1 MEAQM
6 TPSQLILVL
15 ILGLTLVLF
24 VWNRFRHDV
33 VAFLALMAATLAGLI
48 PVDEIFSGFG
58 HPATMTVA
66 FVLILSRGLQNAG
79 VVDIITKYLM
89 PPLARTETHIGVVS
103 TVAGTLSAV
112 MNNVGALALLMPA
125 TIASAVR
132 VKRPVAL
139 LLMPLSFGSI
149 LGGLVTLIGTPPN
162 IIVAAIRGETIGSP
176 FTMFDFTPVGAPVAV
191 GGIIFI
197 AVVGWRLIPTA
208 RGAALSAGE
217 AIAIENYVSE
227 ARVARGSK
235 AIGKTLSE
243 LDEVAEK
250 EDVVLL
256 EVLRRGR
263 RLSLKNRDLEIRD
276 GDVLLI
282 EAGPEAIEKALKA
295 LDLAPTSRRKKSG
308 LLLGGADIAV
318 LQTVIQPH
326 SSLIGQT
333 SDTANIRR
341 RFGVNILAISREGT
355 SIRNRLRNF
364 PFRAGD
370 VLLLEGDAEILP
382 EAAVAYDCL
391 PLASPSVTLGRIERA
406 GLAIFIFGAGI
417 ALAAFGWIALPLA
430 FALAALAMVLTNIV
444 PLRDLYD
451 SIDWPVIVLIGAMIP
466 VGNALQSTETTGLAA
481 NLLLTLARDQSPVV
495 LLILVMA
502 VTMTLSDVI
511 NNAATAVV
519 MAPIGVALA
528 QSLNVNPDTYLMGV
542 AIAASCAF
550 LTPIG
555 HQNNTL
561 IMGPGG
567 YHFGD
572 YWRLGL
578 PLEII
583 VLAISV
589 PLLLVVWPL

>member
-1 MEAQM
+1 M
-6 TPSQLILVL
+6 TPDQAIIVG

-89 PPLARTETHIGVVS
+89 PPLARPEAHIGAVS
-103 TVAGTLSAV
+103 TVASALSAV

-125 TIASAVR
+125 TIASAVK

-162 IIVAAIRGETIGSP
+162 IIVAAIRGETAGSP
-176 FTMFDFTPVGAPVAV
+176 FTMFDFTPVGAAVAL
-191 GGIIFI
+191 GGIVFI

-208 RGAALSAGE
+208 RRAALSAGD

-227 ARVARGSK
+227 ARVARDSK
-235 AIGKTLSE
+235 AIGKTLAE
-243 LDEVAEK
+243 LDEAAEK
-250 EDVVLL
+250 EEAVLL

-263 RLSLKNRDLEIRD
+263 RLSLASRNLEIRA

-282 EAGPEAIEKALKA
+282 EAGPEAIEKARKA
-295 LDLAPTSRRKKSG
+295 LDLAPTSRRKKPG
-308 LLLGGADIAV
+308 LFLGGADIAV
-318 LQTVIQPH
+318 METVIQPS

-333 SDTANIRR
+333 RDTASIRR

-355 SIRNRLRNF
+355 PIRNRLRNF

-370 VLLLEGDAEILP
+370 VILLEGDAEILP

-391 PLASPSVTLGRIERA
+391 PLASRSVTLGRIERA
-406 GLAIFIFGAGI
+406 GLAAFIFATGI
-417 ALAAFGWIALPLA
+417 ALAALGWIALPLA

-444 PLRDLYD
+444 PLRNLYD

-466 VGNALQSTETTGLAA
+466 VGNALQSTETTALAA
-481 NLLLTLARDQSPVV
+481 NVLLALARDQSPVV
-495 LLILVMA
+495 LLVLLMA

-519 MAPIGVALA
+519 MAPIGVAIA
-528 QSLNVNPDTYLMGV
+528 QNLGVNPDTYLMGV
-542 AIAASCAF
+542 AISASCAF

-578 PLEII
+578 PLEVI
-583 VLAISV
+583 VLAIAV

>member
-1 MEAQM
+1 M
-6 TPSQLILVL
+6 TTDQAIIIV

-79 VVDIITKYLM
+79 VVDLITKYLM
-89 PPLARTETHIGVVS
+89 PPLARTEAHIGVVS
-103 TVAGTLSAV
+103 TVAGTLSAI

-125 TIASAVR
+125 TIASAVK

-149 LGGLVTLIGTPPN
+149 LGGLITLIGTPPN
-162 IIVAAIRGETIGSP
+162 IIVAAIRGDAVGSP
-176 FTMFDFTPVGAPVAV
+176 FTMFDFTPVGSAVAI
-191 GGIIFI
+191 GGIVFMAMI
-197 AVVGWRLIPTA
+197 GWRLIPTA
-208 RGAALSAGE
+208 RHAALSAGE

-227 ARVARGSK
+227 ARVERGSK
-235 AIGKTLSE
+235 AIGKTLAE
-243 LDEVAEK
+243 LDQLAEK
-250 EDVVLL
+250 EDAVLL

-263 RLSLKNRDLEIRD
+263 RLSLASRDLKLRS

-295 LDLAPTSRRKKSG
+295 LDLSPTSRRKKSG
-308 LLLGGADIAV
+308 LFLGGADIAV
-318 LQTVIQPH
+318 LQTVIQAG
-326 SSLIGQT
+326 SALIGQT
-333 SDTANIRR
+333 RDTATIRR

-355 SIRNRLRNF
+355 PIRNRLRNF

-406 GLAIFIFGAGI
+406 GPAIAIFGAAI
-417 ALAAFGWIALPLA
+417 VSAAFGWIALPLA
-430 FALAALAMVLTNIV
+430 FALAALAMVLVNIV

-481 NLLLTLARDQSPVV
+481 NLLLALARDQSPVV
-495 LLILVMA
+495 LLVLLMA

-519 MAPIGVALA
+519 MAPIGVAIA
-528 QSLNVNPDTYLMGV
+528 QNLGVNPDTYLMGV
-542 AIAASCAF
+542 AIASSCAF

-578 PLEII
+578 PLEVI
-583 VLAISV
+583 VMAIAV

>member
-1 MEAQM
+1 M
-6 TPSQLILVL
+6 TTDQAIIIG

-24 VWNRFRHDV
+24 VWNRFRHDI
-33 VAFLALMAATLAGLI
+33 VAFLALMAATVAGLI

-89 PPLARTETHIGVVS
+89 PPLARTEAHIGVVS

-125 TIASAVR
+125 TIASAAK

-162 IIVAAIRGETIGSP
+162 IIVAAIRGETVGAP
-176 FTMFDFTPVGAPVAV
+176 FTMFDFTPVGAAIAI
-191 GGIIFI
+191 GGIVFI
-197 AVVGWRLIPTA
+197 AAIGWRLIPTA
-208 RGAALSAGE
+208 RRAALSAGE

-227 ARVARGSK
+227 ARIQRGSK
-235 AIGKTLSE
+235 AIGKTLAE

-250 EDVVLL
+250 EEAVLL

-263 RLSLKNRDLEIRD
+263 RLSLTGRDLELRS

-282 EAGPEAIEKALKA
+282 EAGPEAIEKTLKA

-308 LLLGGADIAV
+308 LLLGGPDIAV
-318 LQTVIQPH
+318 LQTVIQAG
-326 SSLIGQT
+326 SALIGQT
-333 SDTANIRR
+333 RDTATIRR

-355 SIRNRLRNF
+355 PIRNRLRNF

-406 GLAIFIFGAGI
+406 GLAILIFGAAI
-417 ALAAFGWIALPLA
+417 MSAAFGWIALPLA
-430 FALAALAMVLTNIV
+430 FALAALAMVLVNIV

-481 NLLLTLARDQSPVV
+481 NLLLSLARDQSPVV
-495 LLILVMA
+495 LLIVLMV

-519 MAPIGVALA
+519 MAPIGVAIA
-528 QSLNVNPDTYLMGV
+528 QGLGVNPDTYLMGV

-572 YWRLGL
+572 YWRLGV
-578 PLEII
+578 PLELI
-583 VLAISV
+583 VLAIAV

>member
-1 MEAQM
+1 
-6 TPSQLILVL
+6 
-15 ILGLTLVLF
+15 
-24 VWNRFRHDV
+24 
-33 VAFLALMAATLAGLI
+33 
-48 PVDEIFSGFG
+48 
-58 HPATMTVA
+58 
-66 FVLILSRGLQNAG
+66 
-79 VVDIITKYLM
+79 
-89 PPLARTETHIGVVS
+89 
-103 TVAGTLSAV
+103 
-112 MNNVGALALLMPA
+112 
-125 TIASAVR
+125 
-132 VKRPVAL
+132 VAL

-162 IIVAAIRGETIGSP
+162 IIVAAIRGETAGSP
-176 FTMFDFTPVGAPVAV
+176 FTMFDFTPVGAAVAL
-191 GGIIFI
+191 GGIVFI

-208 RGAALSAGE
+208 RRAALSAGD

-227 ARVARGSK
+227 ARVARDSK
-235 AIGKTLSE
+235 AIGKTLAE
-243 LDEVAEK
+243 LDEAAEK
-250 EDVVLL
+250 EEAVLL

-263 RLSLKNRDLEIRD
+263 RLSLASRNLEIRA

-282 EAGPEAIEKALKA
+282 EAGPEAIEKARKA
-295 LDLAPTSRRKKSG
+295 LDLAPTSRRKKPG
-308 LLLGGADIAV
+308 LFLGGADIAV
-318 LQTVIQPH
+318 METVIQPS

-333 SDTANIRR
+333 RDTASIRR

-355 SIRNRLRNF
+355 PIRNRLRNF

-370 VLLLEGDAEILP
+370 VILLEGDAEILP

-391 PLASPSVTLGRIERA
+391 PLASRSVTLGRIERA
-406 GLAIFIFGAGI
+406 GLAAFIFATGI
-417 ALAAFGWIALPLA
+417 ALAALGWIALPLA

-444 PLRDLYD
+444 PLRNLYD

-466 VGNALQSTETTGLAA
+466 VGNALQSTETTALAA
-481 NLLLTLARDQSPVV
+481 NVLLALARDQSPVV
-495 LLILVMA
+495 LLVLLMA

-519 MAPIGVALA
+519 MAPIGVAIA
-528 QSLNVNPDTYLMGV
+528 QNLGVNPDTYLMGV
-542 AIAASCAF
+542 AISASCAF

-578 PLEII
+578 PLEVI
-583 VLAISV
+583 VLAIAV

>member
-1 MEAQM
+1 M
-6 TPSQLILVL
+6 TTDQAIIVG

-24 VWNRFRHDV
+24 VWNRFRHDI
-33 VAFLALMAATLAGLI
+33 VAFLALMAATLAGLV
-48 PVDEIFSGFG
+48 PVDEIFYGFG

-89 PPLARTETHIGVVS
+89 PPLTRTEAHIGVVS
-103 TVAGTLSAV
+103 SVAGTLSAV

-125 TIASAVR
+125 TIASAIK

-162 IIVAAIRGETIGSP
+162 IIVAAVRGETVGSP

-208 RGAALSAGE
+208 RRAALSAGE

-227 ARVARGSK
+227 ARVPRGSK
-235 AIGKTLSE
+235 AIGKTLAE
-243 LDEVAEK
+243 LDDVAEK
-250 EDVVLL
+250 EEAVLL

-263 RLSLKNRDLEIRD
+263 RLSLTSRDLEIRA

-282 EAGPEAIEKALKA
+282 EAGPEAIEKVLKA

-318 LQTVIQPH
+318 LQTVIQAG
-326 SSLIGQT
+326 SALIGQT
-333 SDTANIRR
+333 RDTATIRR

-355 SIRNRLRNF
+355 PIRNRLRNF

-406 GLAIFIFGAGI
+406 GLAIFIFGTGI
-417 ALAAFGWIALPLA
+417 VLAAFGWIALPLA
-430 FALAALAMVLTNIV
+430 FAIAALAMVLTNIV

-466 VGNALQSTETTGLAA
+466 VGNALQSTETTALAA
-481 NLLLTLARDQSPVV
+481 NLLLFLARDQSPVV
-495 LLILVMA
+495 LLIVLMA

-519 MAPIGVALA
+519 MAPIGIAVA
-528 QSLNVNPDTYLMGV
+528 QSLGVNPDTYLMGV

-578 PLEII
+578 PLEVI
-583 VLAISV
+583 VMAIAV